1 MNKHQTLEEYVAALE
16 QATQDMHPMRQLQ
29 CKKCEKWLNRAKFTR
44 CYTRKSGRV
53 RTCKDCMVGRASIK
67 QRNYNFLNQLE
78 SNGAEHERLKLKKE
92 FARLKEKARILH
104 AYIEASKE

>member
-16 QATQDMHPMRQLQ
+16 QATQDMHPLRQLQ
-29 CKKCEKWLNRAKFTR
+29 CKKCENWFHPIKFTR
-44 CYTRKSGRV
+44 DHSVKRGRSH
-53 RTCKDCMVGRASIK
+53 TCKDCMIGRASVK

-104 AYIEASKE
+104 AYIEAAKE